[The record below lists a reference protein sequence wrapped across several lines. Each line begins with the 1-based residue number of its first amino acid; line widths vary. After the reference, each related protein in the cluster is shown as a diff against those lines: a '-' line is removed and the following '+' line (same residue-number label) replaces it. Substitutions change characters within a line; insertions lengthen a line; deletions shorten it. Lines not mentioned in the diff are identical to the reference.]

1 MSNVKSLRQEGRLE
15 EALTLAL
22 AENEAHPDDPRTWND
37 VVWCYDALC
46 KRAAVQG
53 DLMSFGKAFEELVSM
68 NEFEKNQMLS
78 DTMCWRLRALL
89 ANSASK
95 VKSEEIPALAD
106 KVFEMAK
113 HIHPTIPSEPYTVLC
128 KAFYKLREH
137 WSSFPVFMEWW
148 GWDSFRPEDYAC
160 EIGLDGHNS
169 PVSIVEGCHI
179 GAAKILIKQ
188 HDKEAIMVFLP
199 RMEQLNH
206 DYPEMTYLG
215 YYIGKLMFATGQAGQ
230 EALEAL
236 CPFVRKKRSEFW
248 AWQLLSEA
256 FPDDREKKL
265 ACLLRA
271 ADCRTKEEFLLNVR
285 LQLTYLFLNGHDYAN
300 ASYQLHKYVAEK
312 ARQKK
317 MLSRD
322 VWHLTQES
330 WFAQNNPKERPAVN
344 LDFMAITNEI
354 VFGDVPY
361 HIGVVSHVSAD
372 KKMVTMIYGKEK
384 SGFFKYDRFLK
395 TIHPGDFLKLK
406 WEDISSDG
414 FVRPMIC
421 SQITEAEA
429 MTLQTSEGPLDNFF
443 RRVSGKVSSNRAG
456 TAWFVKFNEAS
467 AFIPHDLLR
476 RHPLQ
481 VGDSIS
487 ARILWD
493 RNHTRGDWGWKC
505 VEIVYK
511 SLEKA

>member
-1 MSNVKSLRQEGRLE
+1 
-15 EALTLAL
+15 
-22 AENEAHPDDPRTWND
+22 
-37 VVWCYDALC
+37 
-46 KRAAVQG
+46 
-53 DLMSFGKAFEELVSM
+53 
-68 NEFEKNQMLS
+68 
-78 DTMCWRLRALL
+78 
-89 ANSASK
+89 
-95 VKSEEIPALAD
+95 
-106 KVFEMAK
+106 
-113 HIHPTIPSEPYTVLC
+113 
-128 KAFYKLREH
+128 
-137 WSSFPVFMEWW
+137 
-148 GWDSFRPEDYAC
+148 
-160 EIGLDGHNS
+160 
-169 PVSIVEGCHI
+169 
-179 GAAKILIKQ
+179 
-188 HDKEAIMVFLP
+188 
-199 RMEQLNH
+199 
-206 DYPEMTYLG
+206 
-215 YYIGKLMFATGQAGQ
+215 
-230 EALEAL
+230 
-236 CPFVRKKRSEFW
+236 
-248 AWQLLSEA
+248 
-256 FPDDREKKL
+256 
-265 ACLLRA
+265 
-271 ADCRTKEEFLLNVR
+271 
-285 LQLTYLFLNGHDYAN
+285 
-300 ASYQLHKYVAEK
+300 
-312 ARQKK
+312 

-330 WFAQNNPKERPAVN
+330 WFAQNSPKERPAVN

-395 TIHPGDFLKLK
+395 TIHPGDILKLK

-414 FVRPMIC
+414 FIRPMIC

-493 RNHTRGDWGWKC
+493 RNRTRGDWGWKC